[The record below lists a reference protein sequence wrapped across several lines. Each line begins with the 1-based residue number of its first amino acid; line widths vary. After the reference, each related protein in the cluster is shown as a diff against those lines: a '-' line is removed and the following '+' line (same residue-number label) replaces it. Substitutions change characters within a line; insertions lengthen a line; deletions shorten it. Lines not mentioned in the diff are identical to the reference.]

1 MADPNDTGLLAMTA
15 HIVASYLE
23 NNAAKPED
31 IPALI
36 TRVHASIAKLNSEPE
51 PEAPEAPVRLTP
63 AAIRKLIQ
71 PDGITSLIDGRKFK
85 SMKRHLGLHS
95 FTPESYREHF
105 GLPKDFPMVA
115 SEYSAARSQLAKSMG
130 LGAKGRTPKAAQGP
144 AKPAGRAS
152 AAKTGR

>member
-1 MADPNDTGLLAMTA
+1 LAEHVNTGLLAMTA

-36 TRVHASIAKLNSEPE
+36 TSVHASIAGLGSEPVE
-51 PEAPEAPVRLTP
+51 EGPEAPARLTP
-63 AAIRKLIQ
+63 AQIRKLIQ

-85 SMKRHLGLHS
+85 SMRRHLSLQGY
-95 FTPESYREHF
+95 TPESYREHF

-115 SEYSAARSQLAKSMG
+115 PEYAAARSAMAKSMG
-130 LGAKGRTPKAAQGP
+130 LGAKGRQPKTE
-144 AKPAGRAS
+144 AKPARKPKAS
-152 AAKTGR
+152 K

>member
-1 MADPNDTGLLAMTA
+1 LADQNDTGLLAMTA

-36 TRVHASIAKLNSEPE
+36 TSVHASIAGLGSEPE
-51 PEAPEAPVRLTP
+51 PEEPEAPARLTP

-85 SMKRHLGLHS
+85 SMRRHLSLQG

-115 SEYSAARSQLAKSMG
+115 PEYAAARSQLAKSMG
-130 LGAKGRTPKAAQGP
+130 LGARGRKPRAAEAP
-144 AKPAGRAS
+144 AKPARKAR
-152 AAKTGR
+152 AAKTGQ